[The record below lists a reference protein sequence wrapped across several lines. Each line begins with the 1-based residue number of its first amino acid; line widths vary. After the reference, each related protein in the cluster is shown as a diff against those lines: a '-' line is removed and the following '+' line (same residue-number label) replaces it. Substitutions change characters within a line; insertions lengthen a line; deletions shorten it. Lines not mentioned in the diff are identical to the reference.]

1 MASFLAVNG
10 GKPVRE
16 SNLPYGKQTI
26 DENDIKEVVKCIT
39 DPYLTTGPRVGK
51 FEQDVCDYTGAKYG
65 VAVCNGTAALHVA
78 VNAAGITKG
87 DEVIVADVTFVAS
100 SNSVLYEGATVVF
113 ADVNPDTLNIDV
125 DSVQGL
131 ITPRPRC

>member
-78 VNAAGITKG
+78 VNAAGAAPLVQQAVRFQAPSDHKKG
-87 DEVIVADVTFVAS
+87 S
-100 SNSVLYEGATVVF
+100 CL
-113 ADVNPDTLNIDV
+113 L
-125 DSVQGL
+125 
-131 ITPRPRC
+131 